1 VEGCQE
7 TVRGPQ
13 LAGISISDRADDWE
27 TVGFQVSN
35 GLVSVGNLTVAV
47 DRPVPDPHWWF
58 EPHLTGS
65 IHGIGH
71 ADPSPGS
78 APVVKNPN
86 GANAVDHIVVFTP
99 NLATTTAA
107 FEEHGFELRR
117 SRPIETQEQRFFWAG
132 TTIIEVV
139 GPAVAESDGPA
150 HIWGLALVS
159 DDLDAS
165 KELLG
170 GNMSD
175 PKNAVQPGRRIA
187 AIRTAENKISV
198 TIALMSPHH

>member
-1 VEGCQE
+1 M
-7 TVRGPQ
+7 RGPQ
-13 LAGISISDRADDWE
+13 LAGIVVSDNAEDWE
-27 TVGFQVSN
+27 AVGFQVNN
-35 GLVSVGNLTVAV
+35 GLVSIGTLTVAV
-47 DRPVPDPHWWF
+47 NRPVTEPQWWF
-58 EPHLTGS
+58 EPQVTSS

-71 ADPSPGS
+71 ADPSPRS
-78 APVVKNPN
+78 ALAVKNTN
-86 GANAVDHIVVFTP
+86 GANAVDHIVVITP
-99 NLATTTAA
+99 NLATTTAE

-117 SRPIETQEQRFFWAG
+117 SRPRQDQEQRFFWAG

-139 GPAVAESDGPA
+139 GPAVAESAGPA

-170 GNMSD
+170 DRMSD
-175 PKNAVQPGRRIA
+175 PKEAVQPGRRIA
-187 AIRTAENKISV
+187 AIRTAQHKISV